1 MQKVGIY
8 SNKLLLIDIEFYLA
22 GHLIQLFQAYKE
34 VLVSMG
40 RENIFFYFIH
50 FDFVNLK
57 FLSQQLT

>member
-40 RENIFFYFIH
+40 RENIFFLISFISI
-50 FDFVNLK
+50 L
-57 FLSQQLT
+57 LI